1 MRHSSIK
8 TLAGL
13 TLLAGGVAFSAAADS
28 VKGDPAKAAPIV
40 EKLCAACHGM
50 DGNSP
55 IPNFP
60 KLAGHHPEYLLH
72 EMHEYKE
79 HHRENDMMT
88 PLVQDL
94 SDADMANLA
103 LYFAAQKP
111 TPATVTQPALLAL
124 GKKIYLEGNPDSGVP
139 ACDGCHEEN
148 GHGSARFPRVAGQ
161 NPEYTLDQFRLYAS
175 GHRKFGK
182 KVMRTV
188 AERITEQEAKAVA
201 EYIAS
206 LP

>member
-1 MRHSSIK
+1 MQHSSRK

-13 TLLAGGVAFSAAADS
+13 LLFAGGAALSFAAGT
-28 VKGDPAKAAPIV
+28 VTGDPTKAVAIV
-40 EKLCAACHGM
+40 ESKCAGCHGM

-55 IPNFP
+55 VLTFP
-60 KLAGHHPEYLLH
+60 KLAGLHPQYLLH
-72 EMHEYKE
+72 EMYEYRE
-79 HHRENDMMT
+79 HHRNNEMMS

-111 TPATVTQPALLAL
+111 TPATVTEPGLLTL
-124 GKKIYLEGNPDSGVP
+124 GKKIYLEGNPDSGLP
-139 ACDGCHEEN
+139 SCDGCHETD
-148 GHGSARFPRVAGQ
+148 GVGSDRFPRLAGQ
-161 NPEYTLDQFRLYAS
+161 NPEYVLEQFRLYAS
-175 GHRKFGK
+175 GNRKYGK

-201 EYIAS
+201 QYIAS
-206 LP
+206 MP